1 MYYDYHTELDLIK
14 EWTHLTEISLLA
26 IHQQDIILA
35 VLSTLHLVVAQMYNL
50 SF

>member
-26 IHQQDIILA
+26 IHQLG
-35 VLSTLHLVVAQMYNL
+35 HNFGCVVYIAFGCGSNV
-50 SF
+50 